1 MPTPLHVAVA
11 GVGRIGRFHARH
23 LQELAAKRGDCRL
36 VALVDRHGDTA
47 ARAAAELQSAQ
58 DTPIVAF
65 GTPEELVSA
74 GLADA
79 VVVASRTEDHLRDT
93 RTLVAGG
100 LRVLLE
106 KPLAGTL
113 EEATELA
120 EWLDEDAVR
129 ARAVMLAFQR
139 RYDPAMRRAR
149 TLLRNGAIGELF
161 KIESA
166 LEDPLPPPA
175 GYQSPG
181 LLADMAVHNV
191 DEILWLTGRTP
202 TAIGGFGARVHNQRI
217 PDVTPETFDDVFLQ
231 MWMGADVVAQLQVS
245 RNHVAGYRNECVLLG
260 REGRIH
266 VGHFEG
272 DPSRVRLEAT
282 GVDHEVIEGRTFEL
296 PDYRENHGEVVP
308 PFIQRFGPAYRA
320 EVSAFLDACL
330 AGEPFEVGHPEGL
343 IAMRI
348 AVAGAEVVTTGSP
361 IQLS

>member
-1 MPTPLHVAVA
+1 VATPLRVAVV
-11 GVGRIGRFHARH
+11 GVGRIGRYHARH
-23 LQELAAKRGDCRL
+23 LQELARERGDCRL
-36 VALVDRHGDTA
+36 VAVVDRHGDTA
-47 ARAAAELQSAQ
+47 AVVAAELQSAQ
-58 DTPIVAF
+58 DTPIVPF
-65 GTPEELVSA
+65 GTPDDLVSA

-79 VVVASRTEDHLRDT
+79 AVVASRTEDHLRDT
-93 RTLVAGG
+93 RALVAGG

-113 EEATELA
+113 EEAVELGA
-120 EWLDEDAVR
+120 WLDEDDVR

-149 TLLRNGAIGELF
+149 GLLRDGAIGELF

-191 DEILWLTGRTP
+191 DEILWLTGRLP
-202 TAIGGFGARVHNQRI
+202 TAIAGLGARVHNQRL
-217 PDVTPETFDDVFLQ
+217 PAVTPETFDDVFLQ

-260 REGRIH
+260 RKGRIH

-272 DPSRVRLEAT
+272 DRSRVRLEVT
-282 GVDHEVIEGRTFEL
+282 GVDHEVIERGTFEL
-296 PDYRENHGEVVP
+296 RDYGENHGEVVP
-308 PFIQRFGPAYRA
+308 PFIQRFGPAYKA
-320 EVSAFLDACL
+320 EAFAFLDACL
-330 AGEPFEVGHPEGL
+330 AGDAFEVGHPEGL

-348 AVAGAEVVTTGSP
+348 AMAGAEVVTTGSP
-361 IQLS
+361 IRLS